1 MKHIDEHYKDW
12 FGEHHT
18 VNSCHP
24 VHDSAEACDFAE
36 YYFKQRIEELLPS
49 NELIEQIKPTNNNW
63 ADIDKGFSIGWRH
76 GAKWIRDK
84 LSLA

>member
-1 MKHIDEHYKDW
+1 MKNIDKHYKDW
-12 FGEHHT
+12 CGEHHT

-24 VHDSAEACDFAE
+24 VHDSADACDFAE
-36 YYFKQRIEELLPS
+36 YFFKQRIAELLPT
-49 NELIEQIKPTNNNW
+49 NELIEKLMLTDNNW

-76 GAKWIRDK
+76 GAKWLRDK